1 MRQPDLMAVPRCGS
15 PQRDTGFRSDT
26 ICYMERNSAALR
38 PRLVAV
44 ADLTKENLQAM
55 IRDMDAQPGW
65 HLAAD
70 LYAWYESMAR
80 EAELAPV
87 SRKKFGMV
95 MAELGFRSSVRR
107 VGGQPGRRCWFLPR
121 HAIRAAQEAAK

>member
-1 MRQPDLMAVPRCGS
+1 ME
-15 PQRDTGFRSDT
+15 SDST
-26 ICYMERNSAALR
+26 ALR
-38 PRLVAV
+38 PRMVAV

-55 IRDMDAQPGW
+55 LRDMDAQPGW

-70 LYAWYESMAR
+70 LYTWYESMAR
-80 EAELAPV
+80 EAELTPV

-95 MAELGFRSSVRR
+95 LAELGFRSATRR

-121 HAIRAAQEAAK
+121 HAIRAAQEATN